1 MNNLNYLNSHTL
13 QEMEFSSC
21 ASKLCSNVEE
31 LTRTVASE
39 TDMVVKYKAISTFPF
54 LTPEGHEKH

>member
-1 MNNLNYLNSHTL
+1 MHNLNYLNSHTL
-13 QEMEFSSC
+13 QEMDFSSC
-21 ASKLCSNVEE
+21 ASKLCSNMEE

-54 LTPEGHEKH
+54 LIPEGHEKH

>member
-1 MNNLNYLNSHTL
+1 MHNLNYLDSHTL
-13 QEMEFSSC
+13 QEVEFSSC
-21 ASKLCSNVEE
+21 APKLCSNVEE

-39 TDMVVKYKAISTFPF
+39 IDVVVKYKAF

>member
-1 MNNLNYLNSHTL
+1 MHNLNYLDSHTL
-13 QEMEFSSC
+13 QEVEFSSC
-21 ASKLCSNVEE
+21 APKLCSNVEE

-39 TDMVVKYKAISTFPF
+39 INVVVKYKAISTFPF